1 MQYRKYRTY
10 LNDAISVSRLW
21 ENEGE
26 VNEMTTTESRAE
38 FRQERRELP
47 PPDTAFLSGLLQ
59 MLAAVY
65 CRAQYPE
72 PKPEPRKEES
82 T

>member
-1 MQYRKYRTY
+1 
-10 LNDAISVSRLW
+10 
-21 ENEGE
+21 
-26 VNEMTTTESRAE
+26 MTTTESRAE
-38 FRQERRELP
+38 FQQERRQLS

-65 CRAQYPE
+65 CRVQAEPAPE
-72 PKPEPRKEES
+72 TAPQQEQKHG

>member
-1 MQYRKYRTY
+1 
-10 LNDAISVSRLW
+10 
-21 ENEGE
+21 
-26 VNEMTTTESRAE
+26 MTTTESRNE
-38 FRQERRELP
+38 FQQERRQLS

-65 CRAQYPE
+65 CRVQAE
-72 PKPEPRKEES
+72 PAPKTAPQQEQKHG

>member
-1 MQYRKYRTY
+1 
-10 LNDAISVSRLW
+10 
-21 ENEGE
+21 
-26 VNEMTTTESRAE
+26 MTTMESRTE
-38 FRQERRELP
+38 FQQERRQLS

-65 CRAQYPE
+65 CRVQTE
-72 PKPEPRKEES
+72 PVPDPAPPQDQKHG

>member
-1 MQYRKYRTY
+1 
-10 LNDAISVSRLW
+10 
-21 ENEGE
+21 
-26 VNEMTTTESRAE
+26 MTTMESRTE
-38 FRQERRELP
+38 FQQERRQLS

-65 CRAQYPE
+65 CRVQAEPAPE
-72 PKPEPRKEES
+72 TAPQQEQKHD

>member
-1 MQYRKYRTY
+1 
-10 LNDAISVSRLW
+10 
-21 ENEGE
+21 
-26 VNEMTTTESRAE
+26 MTTTESRAE
-38 FRQERRELP
+38 FQQERRQLS

-65 CRAQYPE
+65 CRVQTEQAPE
-72 PKPEPRKEES
+72 TAPQQDQKHD